1 MHRSTRIRA
10 TFAPCVPSGSAA
22 EEACARRDLE
32 GSALDRRRF
41 LAASLGLLTLVPGM
55 SGCSLFRESTT
66 SDKKNELPA
75 APVSPDSA
83 TLEIAFVRIQP
94 EEEATWNAQWRSMD
108 EQIVDYDTRSALQAN
123 GFRVGLAGQ
132 QLPPFLRTLLER
144 QKEDVAEQLQGK
156 APERSGV
163 RLNQAGEGRRRE
175 IVTTPVR
182 DEIVVL
188 TQEGG
193 SLKGD
198 SYPTGQCVFE
208 AKTFVEPD
216 GRTRLELIPE
226 VHYGELKNQY
236 VGHNGSYV
244 MEARRERAPFR
255 LLRTAVVMSPGQ
267 TLVVSA
273 TPEPIGL
280 GKNFFVQPPEE
291 GDTRKILLIRLAASP
306 EDPLFRESGGGES
319 VETPTKK

>member
-1 MHRSTRIRA
+1 MRAHGSLRDAARS
-10 TFAPCVPSGSAA
+10 
-22 EEACARRDLE
+22 
-32 GSALDRRRF
+32 RRRF
-41 LAASLGLLTLVPGM
+41 LATAFAYLALAPGM
-55 SGCSLFRESTT
+55 SGCTLFREAKT
-66 SDKKNELPA
+66 SDKKSDLPP

-94 EEEATWNAQWRSMD
+94 EEEANWNAQWRSLD
-108 EQIVDYDTRSALQAN
+108 EQIVDYDTRAALQAN

-144 QKEDVAEQLQGK
+144 QKEDVAAQLQGE
-156 APERSGV
+156 AAEQSGV

-193 SLKGD
+193 SVKGE

-216 GRTRLELIPE
+216 GRTRLELLPE

-244 MEARRERAPFR
+244 MEPRRERAPFR
-255 LLRTAVVMSPGQ
+255 LLRTVVVLSPGQ

-306 EDPLFRESGGGES
+306 EDPLFRETAEGES

>member
-1 MHRSTRIRA
+1 MIRSPSTRA
-10 TFAPCVPSGSAA
+10 TTANAAPSGGAAA
-22 EEACARRDLE
+22 EVRAATIASETEC
-32 GSALDRRRF
+32 SRRRF
-41 LAASLGLLTLVPGM
+41 LATGLALLSLVPGTT
-55 SGCSLFRESTT
+55 SCTLFRETT
-66 SDKKNELPA
+66 SDKKTELPA

-83 TLEIAFVRIQP
+83 TLEIAFVRIRP
-94 EEEATWNAQWRSMD
+94 EEEANWNAQWRAMD
-108 EQIVDYDTRSALQAN
+108 EQIVDYDTRAALQAN

-144 QKEDVAEQLQGK
+144 QKADVAEQLQGD
-156 APERSGV
+156 AADQSGV

-188 TQEGG
+188 TQESG

-198 SYPTGQCVFE
+198 SYPTAQCVFE
-208 AKTFVEPD
+208 AKTYVEPD
-216 GRTRLELIPE
+216 GRTRLELLPE
-226 VHYGELKNQY
+226 VHYGELRTQY
-236 VGHNGSYV
+236 VGHNGSYL
-244 MEARRERAPFR
+244 MEPRRERVPFR
-255 LLRTAVVMSPGQ
+255 LLRTEVILSPGQ

-291 GDTRKILLIRLAASP
+291 GDMRKILLIRLAISP
-306 EDPLFRESGGGES
+306 KDPLFQESEKGEP
-319 VETPTKK
+319 VETPSKK